1 MLELQRNGE
10 RMQIL
15 KLVRTGVK
23 FVGLCSAGAAGF
35 TPVALFV
42 NIVPSMAANTSSPLP
57 SASASASSSTLEA
70 EPAIGAV
77 SIIRDWK
84 SIALPVDRYAS
95 SDASRNLVLTAE
107 YDVTRA
113 CMARFGIDFTAPSW
127 TNSEK
132 SDSDHYRL
140 FGLMDFSAAT
150 RYGYHSSE
158 EVEADGQV
166 GSAHESL
173 NLGGTSPATYM
184 TVFTGDPQG
193 SSVNGQA
200 VPDGGCV
207 GEARSKLHDDLSTQT
222 LTEDATNYG
231 LQMADKDS
239 RVVRA
244 FSTWSKCMSQA
255 GFNYPTPMAAN
266 DDPRWGTT
274 TASQDEISAAT
285 ADVNCKLS
293 TNLTGLRVAAA
304 AAYQTKFITSRA
316 KAFSNLAANKEAQ
329 LQAAQSLSR
338 NTTASN
344 G

>member
-1 MLELQRNGE
+1 
-10 RMQIL
+10 MQIF
-15 KLVRTGVK
+15 KLVRGRVK
-23 FVGLCSAGAAGF
+23 FAGLCAAGAAGF
-35 TPVALFV
+35 TAVALIG
-42 NIVPSMAANTSSPLP
+42 NMLPSMAADTSSPLA
-57 SASASASSSTLEA
+57 SASASASSSTAGA

-77 SIIRDWK
+77 PIISDWK
-84 SIALPVDRYAS
+84 SIALPVDKYAS
-95 SDASRNLVLTAE
+95 SDDSRNLVLTAE
-107 YDVTRA
+107 YDLTRA

-127 TNSEK
+127 TSSEK

-140 FGLMDFSAAT
+140 FGLMDLSAAT

-158 EVEADGQV
+158 EVAADGQSASAQV
-166 GSAHESL
+166 PLNFGS
-173 NLGGTSPATYM
+173 TSPATYM

-200 VPDGGCV
+200 VPGGGCI
-207 GEARSKLHDDLSTQT
+207 GEARSKVHDDLSTQR

-231 LQMADKDS
+231 LHMADKDF

-244 FSTWSKCMSQA
+244 FSTWSRCMSKA
-255 GFNYPTPMAAN
+255 GFNYSTPMAAN

-274 TASQDEISAAT
+274 TASQDEISTAT

-293 TNLTGLRVAAA
+293 TNLTGLRVAVA

-316 KAFSNLAANKEAQ
+316 AAFVNLAANQKAQ

-338 NTTASN
+338 
-344 G
+344 